1 MRTLCSSLMAALVVM
16 ALFFGNCLSCP
27 QMLAQGA
34 HRCCHRSQPGT
45 AKCQSQG
52 LQSFVKSG
60 DAGGQARP
68 ATAGSIG
75 PAAVPAARVFPAP
88 EAMLALADPV
98 FTPPSLVISLN
109 SSLRI

>member
-1 MRTLCSSLMAALVVM
+1 MRTMCTSLMAALVVM

-34 HRCCHRSQPGT
+34 HRCCHRSQPAT

-52 LQSFVKSG
+52 LQNFVKSD
-60 DAGGQARP
+60 DAGAQARP
-68 ATAGSIG
+68 ATAARVG
-75 PAAVPAARVFPAP
+75 PTAVPAARVFPAP
-88 EAMLALADPV
+88 QAVLALADPV
-98 FTPPSLVISLN
+98 FTPPSLVISSN